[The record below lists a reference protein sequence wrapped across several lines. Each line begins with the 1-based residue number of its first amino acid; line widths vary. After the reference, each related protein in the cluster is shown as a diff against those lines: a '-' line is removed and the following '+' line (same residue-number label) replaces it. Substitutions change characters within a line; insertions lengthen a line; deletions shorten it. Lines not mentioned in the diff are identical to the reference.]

1 VKGWRSQDLNAMHKE
16 IYGILYLK
24 KRQLDM
30 TGVPSLPRTG
40 LRDIYIAYP
49 FRKCL
54 QNIFSSMDLTN
65 LQTPHGH

>member
-1 VKGWRSQDLNAMHKE
+1 
-16 IYGILYLK
+16 
-24 KRQLDM
+24 M

-40 LRDIYIAYP
+40 LPDIYIAYP

-65 LQTPHGH
+65 LQTPMAVGNFLFLRIT